1 MTYYFRLTTFNHFG
15 LSKST
20 TEIYFLV
27 LLIHFGSYQILLETP
42 SFEKC
47 PLRGYSSRL
56 TTFTLVL
63 MVTSASASFLTRTQ
77 AHTCGKP
84 VYRSANLK
92 KWVYTFTV
100 GGLGGRLD
108 SVEIKPTQ
116 LSQAEARLWLWLSWA
131 WQYLN
136 DLTMYL
142 FNTVDLCKKEIIK
155 KRL

>member
-1 MTYYFRLTTFNHFG
+1 MVFQNQQLKFTFWSCWFILGPTRSYWRPCHLKN
-15 LSKST
+15 
-20 TEIYFLV
+20 V
-27 LLIHFGSYQILLETP
+27 LWG
-42 SFEKC
+42 
-47 PLRGYSSRL
+47 
-56 TTFTLVL
+56 
-63 MVTSASASFLTRTQ
+63 ATRTQ

-116 LSQAEARLWLWLSWA
+116 HSQAEARLWLWLGWA

-142 FNTVDLCKKEIIK
+142 FNTVDLCNMISRKKKLLLLVK
-155 KRL
+155 KHICTQNPKYDYEYLVLIFRISF